1 MPAPA
6 RQRILDAALRL
17 IQERGIGRVT
27 TREIAMAAGA
37 AEGSLFKN
45 FGDKMGLLTALL
57 SYELPENQA
66 WRAVAIEA
74 PPGHGDLVAG
84 LVLFMERAIDY
95 YAATLPITAGS
106 LADRELLRRHQALNR
121 ERGSG
126 PQLALEASVDCLRGW
141 QDAGYLDRSADLYA
155 VAVALCGGALICAYI
170 EQLAG
175 PGQIRGGR
183 DGLIHSLIDSAVG
196 PHITTD
202 TPPRPET
209 DLHRRTSSPRAASRR
224 DAV

>member
-27 TREIAMAAGA
+27 TREIALAAGA

-66 WRAVAIEA
+66 WRAVATEA
-74 PPGHGDLVAG
+74 PPGHGDLAAG

>member
-27 TREIAMAAGA
+27 TREIALAAGA

-155 VAVALCGGALICAYI
+155 MAVALCGGALICAYI

>member
-202 TPPRPET
+202 TPP
-209 DLHRRTSSPRAASRR
+209 
-224 DAV
+224 

>member
-27 TREIAMAAGA
+27 TREIALAAGA

-95 YAATLPITAGS
+95 YAAALPITAGS

-141 QDAGYLDRSADLYA
+141 QDAGCLDRSADLYA

>member
-1 MPAPA
+1 MPTPA
-6 RQRILDAALRL
+6 RQRILDAALGL
-17 IQERGIGRVT
+17 IQQRGIGRVT

-45 FGDKMGLLTALL
+45 FGDKMGLLTELL
-57 SYELPENQA
+57 TYELPESRA
-66 WRAVAIEA
+66 WRSVAIEA

-95 YAATLPITAGS
+95 YAAALPLTAGS

-126 PQLALEASVDCLRGW
+126 PQLALQATVDCLRGW
-141 QDAGYLDRSADLYA
+141 QEAGYLDQAADLYPM
-155 VAVALCGGALICAYI
+155 AVALCGGALICAYI

-196 PHITTD
+196 PHMTKD
-202 TPPRPET
+202 A
-209 DLHRRTSSPRAASRR
+209 SSAS
-224 DAV
+224 

>member
-27 TREIAMAAGA
+27 TREIALAAGA

-95 YAATLPITAGS
+95 YAAALPITAGS

-202 TPPRPET
+202 KPPRPET

>member
-1 MPAPA
+1 MSTPA
-6 RQRILDAALRL
+6 RQRILDAALGL
-17 IQERGIGRVT
+17 IRQNGIGRVT

-45 FGDKMGLLTALL
+45 FGDKMGLLTELL
-57 SYELPENQA
+57 TYELPENRA
-66 WRAVAIEA
+66 WRSVAIEA

-84 LVLFMERAIDY
+84 LVLFLERAIDY
-95 YAATLPITAGS
+95 YAAALPLTAGS

-126 PQLALEASVDCLRGW
+126 PQLALQATVDCLRGW
-141 QDAGYLDRSADLYA
+141 QEAGYLDRAADLYPM
-155 VAVALCGGALICAYI
+155 AVALCGGALICAYI

-175 PGQIRGGR
+175 SGQIRGGR

-196 PHITTD
+196 PYMTKH
-202 TPPRPET
+202 TP
-209 DLHRRTSSPRAASRR
+209 S
-224 DAV
+224 

>member
-1 MPAPA
+1 MPTPA
-6 RQRILDAALRL
+6 RQRILDAALGL
-17 IQERGIGRVT
+17 IRQRGIGRVT
-27 TREIAMAAGA
+27 TREIALAAGA

-45 FGDKMGLLTALL
+45 FGDKMGLLIELL

-74 PPGHGDLVAG
+74 PAGHGDLVAG

-95 YAATLPITAGS
+95 YAAALPLTAGS
-106 LADRELLRRHQALNR
+106 LADRELLRRHQAVNR

-126 PQLALEASVDCLRGW
+126 PQLALQATVDCLRDW
-141 QDAGYLDRSADLYA
+141 QEAGYLDQGADLYA
-155 VAVALCGGALICAYI
+155 MAVALCGAALICAYI

-175 PGQIRGGR
+175 PGHIQGGR

-196 PHITTD
+196 PHMTKD
-202 TPPRPET
+202 PP
-209 DLHRRTSSPRAASRR
+209 S
-224 DAV
+224 

>member
-27 TREIAMAAGA
+27 TREIALAAGA

-95 YAATLPITAGS
+95 YAAALPITAGS

-155 VAVALCGGALICAYI
+155 MAVALCGGALICAYI

>member
-95 YAATLPITAGS
+95 YAAALPITAGS

-155 VAVALCGGALICAYI
+155 MAVALCGGALICAYI

-202 TPPRPET
+202 TPP
-209 DLHRRTSSPRAASRR
+209 
-224 DAV
+224 

>member
-1 MPAPA
+1 MAAPA
-6 RQRILDAALRL
+6 RQRILDAALGL
-17 IQERGIGRVT
+17 IQRKGIGRVT

-45 FGDKMGLLTALL
+45 FGDKMGLLTELL

-74 PPGHGDLVAG
+74 PPGQGDLVAG

-95 YAATLPITAGS
+95 YAAALPLTAGS

-121 ERGSG
+121 ERSSG
-126 PQLALEASVDCLRGW
+126 PQLALQATVDCLHGW
-141 QDAGYLDRSADLYA
+141 QEAGHLDQEADLYA
-155 VAVALCGGALICAYI
+155 MAVGLCGGALICAYI

-175 PGQIRGGR
+175 AGQIRGGR

-196 PHITTD
+196 PHMTKD
-202 TPPRPET
+202 PPARLE
-209 DLHRRTSSPRAASRR
+209 RCGE
-224 DAV
+224 

>member
-1 MPAPA
+1 MPTPA

-27 TREIAMAAGA
+27 TREIALAAGA

-126 PQLALEASVDCLRGW
+126 PQLALEASVYCLRGW

-155 VAVALCGGALICAYI
+155 MAVALCGGALICAYI

-183 DGLIHSLIDSAVG
+183 DGLIHSLIDTVAG
-196 PHITTD
+196 PHMTKSAD
-202 TPPRPET
+202 ADPH
-209 DLHRRTSSPRAASRR
+209 LRTQAASDRC
-224 DAV
+224 AQG

>member
-1 MPAPA
+1 MPTPA
-6 RQRILDAALRL
+6 RQRILDAALGL
-17 IQERGIGRVT
+17 IQQRGIGRVT

-45 FGDKMGLLTALL
+45 FGDKMGLLTELL

-74 PPGHGDLVAG
+74 PPGQGDLVAG

-95 YAATLPITAGS
+95 YTAALPLTAGS

-126 PQLALEASVDCLRGW
+126 PQLALQATVDCLRGW
-141 QDAGYLDRSADLYA
+141 QEAGYLDRAADLYA
-155 VAVALCGGALICAYI
+155 MAVALCGGALICAYI

-175 PGQIRGGR
+175 AGHIRGGR

-196 PHITTD
+196 PHVTKD
-202 TPPRPET
+202 TP
-209 DLHRRTSSPRAASRR
+209 S
-224 DAV
+224 